1 MSFSE
6 RTQSLI
12 GQKNI
17 EALSHKKV
25 IVFGCGGVGG
35 YVIEMLA
42 RTGIGELSIVDFD
55 SVSES
60 NINRQIIADY
70 STIGKKKVDCF
81 AKRID
86 LINPNC
92 KVNTFAKK
100 VTPENI
106 GEFELLKY
114 DFVVD
119 CIDDVKSK
127 VALIKFC
134 KTNNIEIVSSM
145 GAGNRYDTPNF
156 VVADISKTQNDRLA
170 RAVRQRLKKENILH
184 TKVVY
189 TKSLPKVQKVVGS
202 IAYYPACCGI
212 VMASYIINCLIE
224 SID

>member
-17 EALSHKKV
+17 EILSHKKV

-35 YVIEMLA
+35 YVVEMLA
-42 RTGIGELSIVDFD
+42 RTGIGELTIVDFD
-55 SVSES
+55 IVSES

-70 STIGKKKVDCF
+70 STIGQRKVDCF
-81 AKRID
+81 AKRIG

-100 VTPENI
+100 VTPENVE
-106 GEFELLKY
+106 EFALPQY

-119 CIDDVKSK
+119 CIDDVNGK

-134 KTNNIEIVSSM
+134 KSNNIQIVSSM
-145 GAGNRYDTPNF
+145 GAGNRFDIPNF
-156 VVADISKTQNDRLA
+156 VISDISKTQNDRLA

-189 TKSLPKVQKVVGS
+189 TKSVPKIQKIIGS

-212 VMASYIINCLIE
+212 VMASYIINCLIQP
-224 SID
+224 ID